1 MGNASI
7 KSVLSGLAC
16 ADLWKYVFNSMECHS
31 HCCDDDGCEC
41 DCNTS
46 EVDIEEDSDEGISD
60 ACMHFI
66 SKLDSTYTCTDKE

>member
-1 MGNASI
+1 MGNITSI
-7 KSVLSGLAC
+7 VSQLAC

>member
-31 HCCDDDGCEC
+31 HCCDDYCEC
-41 DCNTS
+41 DCTTS

-66 SKLDSTYTCTDKE
+66 SKLDSSYTCTDKE

>member
-1 MGNASI
+1 MGNI
-7 KSVLSGLAC
+7 GSVISNLGIS
-16 ADLWKYVFNSMECHS
+16 DLFKYVFNSMQCHS
-31 HCCDDDGCEC
+31 HCCGDSGDCTC
-41 DCNTS
+41 DCATT